1 MSLLMDALRKAEL
14 AKRQSPRDQVKPSI
28 SSAPPEAL
36 ELTPLASTPEPFAGA
51 QSIPP
56 SAVEAE
62 AARVGSLPQLPST
75 LEFLDQ
81 NFMDEAF
88 IQAQRKPENTQ
99 ERSAGRVGGFSSLPV
114 TPAPSIDSSVQQRI
128 AAETRRERES
138 VQNLFEAKQAP
149 ASSHKTLATIGL
161 LSLLAAAAI
170 GIYFWLQLQP
180 QSALV
185 PAGGAVSPIAVP
197 PRPVVTAPPV
207 LPVVE
212 PTTNAPA
219 SPAAAPSNEVQ
230 NNAAQPAS
238 NRQTIPPLDIPIRVT
253 TSKLRVDPTVDTAF
267 NALQSGDLSTAQA
280 AYERSLNNDP
290 KNADALHGL
299 ASVHL
304 RQGKPDLAQNYYL
317 RAFEADPKDAL
328 AQASLIS
335 MSGQIDP
342 VQSESR
348 LKLLLATQP
357 DSPFLHFYL
366 GNLYARQNRWAEAQQ
381 EYFKAMA
388 GEPDNPDYL
397 FNLAVSLDQLHQ
409 AKVAAQYYAQALS
422 AADKQSFGFDKQQVS
437 DRLKKLRP

>member
-14 AKRQSPRDQVKPSI
+14 AKRQAPRDQVKPSI
-28 SSAPPEAL
+28 SSAPPEPM
-36 ELTPLASTPEPFAGA
+36 ELTPLANTPEPFAGA

-56 SAVEAE
+56 PAVEPG

-81 NFMDEAF
+81 KFMDEAL
-88 IQAQRKPENTQ
+88 IQAQRKPESTQ
-99 ERSAGRVGGFSSLPV
+99 EHSAGRVGAFSSLPA
-114 TPAPSIDSSVQQRI
+114 TPAPSIDTSVQQRI

-149 ASSHKTLATIGL
+149 ASSRKTLATVGL

-180 QSALV
+180 KSTLV
-185 PAGGAVSPIAVP
+185 PAGGAVLPIAVP
-197 PRPVVTAPPV
+197 HRPMVTAPPV

-219 SPAAAPSNEVQ
+219 APSNEVQ
-230 NNAAQPAS
+230 NNASQPAPT
-238 NRQTIPPLDIPIRVT
+238 RQTTPPPEIPIRVT

-267 NALQSGDLSTAQA
+267 NALQSGDLSAAQA
-280 AYERSLNNDP
+280 AYERSLKNDP

-299 ASVHL
+299 ATVQL

-317 RAFEADPKDAL
+317 RALEADPKDAL

-348 LKLLLATQP
+348 LKLLLAAQP

-388 GEPDNPDYL
+388 GEPDSPDYL

-422 AADKQSFGFDKQQVS
+422 AADKRSAGFDKQQVS
-437 DRLKKLRP
+437 DRLKKLQP